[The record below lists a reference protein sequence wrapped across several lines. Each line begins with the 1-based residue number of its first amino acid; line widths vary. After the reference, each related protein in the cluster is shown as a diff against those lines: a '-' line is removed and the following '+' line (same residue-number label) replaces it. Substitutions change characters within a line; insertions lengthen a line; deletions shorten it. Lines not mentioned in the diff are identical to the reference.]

1 MPHSPNYNLELEKSK
16 VKDFPLKC
24 CPSVSSSCA
33 RPLIAAAV
41 ALAADVVDMIIIMV
55 VAGTIPFAN
64 IIPCHVIKIWHP
76 KSAHYAHFPHLFLGK
91 SFMKCQKV
99 CMQNI
104 STLLGLTEGRVGSSS
119 RFLQSSLFIQKQTF
133 TQVQ

>member
-1 MPHSPNYNLELEKSK
+1 MR
-16 VKDFPLKC
+16 
-24 CPSVSSSCA
+24 A
-33 RPLIAAAV
+33 LITAAV
-41 ALAADVVDMIIIMV
+41 AADVVDMIIIMV

-119 RFLQSSLFIQKQTF
+119 SPHTKTNIYIVFVTTYIPSRAVVRIQ
-133 TQVQ
+133 

>member
-1 MPHSPNYNLELEKSK
+1 MLCRTWSFEML
-16 VKDFPLKC
+16 
-24 CPSVSSSCA
+24 PSVSTSCVRA
-33 RPLIAAAV
+33 LIAAV
-41 ALAADVVDMIIIMV
+41 AADVVDMIIIMV

-104 STLLGLTEGRVGSSS
+104 STLLGLTEGRVGSTPHTKTNIYTVFTICNFFSS
-119 RFLQSSLFIQKQTF
+119 F
-133 TQVQ
+133 